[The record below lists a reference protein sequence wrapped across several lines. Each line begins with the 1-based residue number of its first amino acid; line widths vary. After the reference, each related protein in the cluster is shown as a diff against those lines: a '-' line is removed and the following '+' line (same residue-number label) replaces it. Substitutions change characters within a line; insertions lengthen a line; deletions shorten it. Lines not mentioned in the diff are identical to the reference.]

1 MIRVGAVVIAAFML
15 FAPFPVYEEA
25 LAYLLAVPALILLGL
40 GALFVPIA
48 VVVVLTG
55 IISFPLSSDIFCWAL
70 DTFLNIVEAVNAK
83 ELALGAGLIAIA
95 CWLKSPLFASLGLQ
109 VP

>member
-25 LAYLLAVPALILLGL
+25 LAYLLGVAALILLGL
-40 GALFVPIA
+40 GALFVPLA

-55 IISFPLSSDIFCWAL
+55 VISFPLSCAIFCWGVDVFL
-70 DTFLNIVEAVNAK
+70 DLVEAVNGK
-83 ELALGAGLIAIA
+83 ELALGTGLIAIA
-95 CWLKSPLFASLGLQ
+95 CWCKAPLFAALGLQ